1 MTRFLPWILFLGVV
15 LSQAHMRL
23 DDTGRKDTA
32 FDKEVL
38 PSNEAIRLISL
49 GYEQVVADYYW
60 LRAISHFGDRRM
72 HAYEYP
78 NLLGFMDLVLA
89 LDPKFSAA
97 YFFAG
102 SVLNTSGDNLEHAM
116 RILKTGR
123 EERPDNWRIAYMLG
137 FNYYMYYQNFEMA
150 AKLYAEA
157 AQHEEAP
164 PVLGKLAVKLAAE
177 SHKPGIGIAMIDT
190 ILDDI
195 QDEKLR
201 EVYIER
207 RNLLKLE
214 QELLSFQRI
223 IDQYTLAFEK
233 SPSTLQDLVDAGM
246 LRQLPQNDP
255 VGGDYYIS
263 DTGQAATTSESRRIR
278 LSQEAKEKL
287 Q

>member
-1 MTRFLPWILFLGVV
+1 
-15 LSQAHMRL
+15 MRL

-38 PSNEAIRLISL
+38 PSNEAIKLISL

>member
-1 MTRFLPWILFLGVV
+1 MKRFLPWLIFLGII

-23 DDTGRKDTA
+23 DATSRKDTT

-38 PSNEAIRLISL
+38 PSNAAIKLISL

-72 HAYEYP
+72 HAYDYP
-78 NLLGFMDLVLA
+78 NLLGFMELVIG

-102 SVLNTSGDNLEHAM
+102 SVLNTSGDNLKHAM
-116 RILKTGR
+116 RILETGR
-123 EERPDNWRIAYMLG
+123 LERPDNWRIAYMLG
-137 FNYYMYYQNFEMA
+137 FNYYMYYQDFEMA

-157 AQHEEAP
+157 ARHEEAP

-177 SHKPGIGIAMIDT
+177 SHKPDIGIAMIDT

-201 EVYIER
+201 ELYIER
-207 RNLLKLE
+207 RNLLVLE

-223 IDQYTLAFEK
+223 IDQYTRSFNKA
-233 SPSTLQDLVDAGM
+233 PTTLQDLVSAGM

-263 DTGQAATTSESRRIR
+263 ETGQAATTSEARRIR
-278 LSQEAKEKL
+278 LSQQAKEKL